1 MSSSG
6 LLDGL
11 LRCSEHDCPMIQVGD
26 NYECVIEC
34 VDSHVGGKRVKD
46 IIPDSTG
53 IPFALVFEDAH
64 TLPLLCPHCG
74 RSLHVAPENEE
85 SALKEVAGL
94 YLVGLAYVEPG
105 DDPEGLALVF
115 ARDPEADLEDPETAT
130 QEILV
135 HLDSARTL
143 TCPDETRRVGRQDRS
158 PRRRKRGS
166 RKRR

>member
-1 MSSSG
+1 MSRSG

-11 LRCSEHDCPMIQVGD
+11 LRCSEHDCPMIRVGD
-26 NYECVIEC
+26 NYECVIER

-46 IIPDSTG
+46 IVPDSAG

-74 RSLHVAPENEE
+74 RSLHVALENEE
-85 SALKEVAGL
+85 NALEEVAGL
-94 YLVGLAYVEPG
+94 YLVALAYVEPG
-105 DDPEGLALVF
+105 EDPEGLALVF
-115 ARDPEADLEDPETAT
+115 ARDPNADLEDPETST

-143 TCPDETRRVGRQDRS
+143 TCPDETRRVDGQVRP
-158 PRRRKRGS
+158 PRRRKGGS

>member
-11 LRCSEHDCPMIQVGD
+11 LRCSEHDCPMIRVGD
-26 NYECVIEC
+26 NYECVIER

-46 IIPDSTG
+46 IVPDSIG

-64 TLPLLCPHCG
+64 TLPLLCSHCG
-74 RSLHVAPENEE
+74 RSLHVAPKNEE
-85 SALKEVAGL
+85 SALEEVAGL
-94 YLVGLAYVEPG
+94 YLVALAYVEPG
-105 DDPEGLALVF
+105 EEPEGLALVF
-115 ARDPEADLEDPETAT
+115 ARDPAADLEDPEAST
-130 QEILV
+130 QEILI
-135 HLDSARTL
+135 HLDSARSL
-143 TCPDETRRVGRQDRS
+143 TCPDETRRAGEQEGP